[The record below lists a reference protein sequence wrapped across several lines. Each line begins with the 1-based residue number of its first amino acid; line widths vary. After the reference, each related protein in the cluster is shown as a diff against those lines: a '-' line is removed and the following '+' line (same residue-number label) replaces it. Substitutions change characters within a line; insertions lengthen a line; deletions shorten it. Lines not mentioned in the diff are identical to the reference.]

1 MQNNL
6 NAQQQ
11 GIGQIMVDPCNEILY
26 SCYVNMLVT
35 NLNNNERFGGKPQ
48 NLLSEKGK
56 IQKYKQYDTN
66 FMETYIFKRLK
77 GHILAR

>member
-11 GIGQIMVDPCNEILY
+11 GIGQIMVDSCSEILY
-26 SCYVNMLVT
+26 SCYVNVLVA
-35 NLNNNERFGGKPQ
+35 NLNNNERFGGKQ
-48 NLLSEKGK
+48 NILSEKGK
-56 IQKYKQYDTN
+56 IRKYKQYDTN
-66 FMETYIFKRLK
+66 FMETHIFKRLK